1 MSELFENPKIKE
13 ILVKYRKIWAL
24 HHASSLLGW
33 DNDVNMPR
41 MGVAARGAA
50 QAEISAMIHELT
62 TSKDFVNL
70 VESVDVDGL
79 NDYERG
85 VIRVLRRN
93 IRIATALPKE
103 HVMEM
108 SRVSSEAV
116 HYWAEARQKNDF
128 SIFRDYLQKIVD
140 LNIKSAEY
148 LGYDEHP
155 YDALLDLYEEGYTTR
170 DYQRIFDK
178 IEGKLTA
185 LLDKIASEGI
195 FPSRHPLEELRY
207 EEEDMKRVNTKILKL
222 FGFPLG
228 ERSRMDV
235 SAHPFT
241 VSIGTRNDVRIT
253 TRYELV
259 DFRRSLLAT
268 VHEFGHAL
276 YELQID
282 PEIDMTPI
290 AGGVS
295 SGIHESQ
302 SRFWENVIGRSRE
315 FSSLILPILR
325 ENLGIPSEVDE
336 DSLYRYFNMV
346 RRDFIRTEA
355 DEVTYNLHILLRFK
369 MEKMLISG
377 EITADEAPEKW
388 NEEFGHLLGVIPD
401 NYTEGILQDI
411 HWSMG
416 AIGYFP
422 TYTLGTLLAAQI
434 GHHAKEDIE
443 DMEELISSGKFD
455 TVKDYLREKVHRF
468 GSTYAPKD
476 LLKRSFGEDV
486 EPEYYI
492 RYIEEKYLQ

>member
-1 MSELFENPKIKE
+1 MSELFENPRIKQ
-13 ILVKYRKIWAL
+13 ILVKYRRIWAL
-24 HHASSLLGW
+24 HHTSSLMGW
-33 DNDVNMPR
+33 DNDVNMPK

-62 TSKDFVNL
+62 TSRDFVDL
-70 VESVDVDGL
+70 VESVDEDSL

-85 VIRVLRRN
+85 VIRVLKRG
-93 IRIATALPKE
+93 IRIATSLPKE

-108 SRVSSEAV
+108 SKVSSEAV

-128 SIFRDYLQKIVD
+128 SIFRDYLQKIVE
-140 LNIKSAEY
+140 LNMKSAEY

-170 DYQRIFDK
+170 DYQRIFDS
-178 IEGKLTA
+178 IESRLTR
-185 LLDKIASEGI
+185 LLDRIISSGK
-195 FPSRHPLEELRY
+195 FPQRHTLEELRY
-207 EEEDMKRVNTKILKL
+207 EEENMKRVNTEILKL
-222 FGFPLG
+222 FSFPLG

-282 PEIDMTPI
+282 PRIDMSPI
-290 AGGVS
+290 GGGVS

-325 ENLGIPSEVDE
+325 ENLNLRDIDE

-369 MEKMLISG
+369 MEKMLIAG

-388 NEEFGHLLGVIPD
+388 NEEFEALLGIVPD
-401 NYTEGILQDI
+401 TYSEGILQDI

-422 TYTLGTLLAAQI
+422 TYTLGTLLAVQI
-434 GHHAKEDIE
+434 GEHARRDLGNFS
-443 DMEELISSGKFD
+443 DLVSSGNFD
-455 TVKDYLREKVHRF
+455 PVKKYLEEKVHRY
-468 GSTYAPKD
+468 GGTYAPKE
-476 LLKRSFGEDV
+476 LLRRSFGEDV
-486 EPEYYI
+486 DPEYYI
-492 RYIEEKYLQ
+492 RYLEKKYL